1 MAGDFK
7 WSDLDEEDIVTPSV
21 QAVAVYVNTK
31 GSIVIRQQRD
41 MREDDDVIVLPV
53 QAAER
58 LIQKLGDM
66 IEMIRSTPKTQ
77 E

>member
-1 MAGDFK
+1 
-7 WSDLDEEDIVTPSV
+7 
-21 QAVAVYVNTK
+21 
-31 GSIVIRQQRD
+31 